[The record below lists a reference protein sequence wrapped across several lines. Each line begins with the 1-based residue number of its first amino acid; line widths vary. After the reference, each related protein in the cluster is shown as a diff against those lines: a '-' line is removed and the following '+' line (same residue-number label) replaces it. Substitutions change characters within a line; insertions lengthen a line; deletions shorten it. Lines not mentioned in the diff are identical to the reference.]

1 MNKAILLSSFDAEF
15 LVQTNCFNILFLVTI
30 IGLLRIRIGQN
41 NTGLPTESG
50 VYQSWIG
57 RNCGN
62 GDHYDDDDFYDDDFG
77 DDKDEDYGYDDDVNY
92 IDDNDDHKDDNDEY

>member
-1 MNKAILLSSFDAEF
+1 MDFYGSGSVKTIRGFQPNPEY
-15 LVQTNCFNILFLVTI
+15 TNH
-30 IGLLRIRIGQN
+30 
-41 NTGLPTESG
+41 ESAC
-50 VYQSWIG
+50 

-92 IDDNDDHKDDNDEY
+92 IDDNDDDKDDNDEY